1 MPGSGTRTFIDPDD
15 YQASLRQAG
24 IDLLVTSPGAFKAR
38 LTWTE
43 LDHLHLIRS
52 QEELPRIAYLSLPP
66 ALSFVAFPTQSDP
79 PPLWGGME
87 LRSGDIMFHSRGERL
102 HQRTRGPCF
111 WSLITLA
118 PRYLEDY
125 GRALSGRELV
135 PPPAGR
141 ILRPAPRDAARLQ
154 RLHSEACRLA
164 ETRPKTLAHPEVA
177 RGLEQELIHALVTCL
192 TTADVHQDAAAN
204 SNRAT
209 IMVRFE
215 EVLAEHLRRPPDL
228 PEMCEL
234 IGVTDRTLRS
244 CCAEFLGISPS
255 RYLRLRRLKLVRS
268 ALRDADPDTA
278 SVAEVARRFGVTQLG
293 RFAVAYRTAFGE
305 TPSSTLRH
313 RHRIGIIL
321 AVVPDSA

>member
-1 MPGSGTRTFIDPDD
+1 
-15 YQASLRQAG
+15 
-24 IDLLVTSPGAFKAR
+24 
-38 LTWTE
+38 
-43 LDHLHLIRS
+43 
-52 QEELPRIAYLSLPP
+52 
-66 ALSFVAFPTQSDP
+66 
-79 PPLWGGME
+79 
-87 LRSGDIMFHSRGERL
+87 
-102 HQRTRGPCF
+102 
-111 WSLITLA
+111 
-118 PRYLEDY
+118 
-125 GRALSGRELV
+125 
-135 PPPAGR
+135 
-141 ILRPAPRDAARLQ
+141 
-154 RLHSEACRLA
+154 
-164 ETRPKTLAHPEVA
+164 LAHPEVA

-234 IGVTDRTLRS
+234 IGVTDRTSRS

-278 SVAEVARRFGVTQLG
+278 SVPEVARRFGVSQLG
-293 RFAVAYRTAFGE
+293 RFAMAYRTAFGE